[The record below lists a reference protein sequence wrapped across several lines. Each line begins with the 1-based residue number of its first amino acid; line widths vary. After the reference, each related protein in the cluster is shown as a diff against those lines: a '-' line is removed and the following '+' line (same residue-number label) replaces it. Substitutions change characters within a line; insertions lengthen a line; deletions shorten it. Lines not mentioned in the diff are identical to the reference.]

1 MDEQLALFETPAPP
15 GRPRRSRAVAP
26 IPTELTPD
34 STVTA
39 ALGAYQRYLLG
50 AGFTDNTVKA
60 FLGDIRLLARF
71 LQEKGKNPHLRDIGT
86 DTLNEFLYWLR
97 FERLDEAGRPVPCRP
112 KSYARRVTALKSF
125 FGWLAATE
133 VLARDPA
140 APILQES
147 AQAPLPRI
155 LTDAEVER
163 LLRVTRDLLWS
174 PSKPDARP
182 HLLVLLLLQ
191 TGLKKSEVM
200 NLRLSDIDTSNP
212 REPQLIVR
220 YTDGRNAHKERTLFL
235 GPDFLPVY
243 NQYLRTYKPSERLF
257 ACTARNLEY
266 VLADAAALAD
276 IEGGLSFET
285 MRWTAAVRAYR
296 FGASPEALRQKLGL
310 SPITW
315 RETFEK
321 IQKLARPIR

>member
-1 MDEQLALFETPAPP
+1 MDQQLELFDTPAPP
-15 GRPRRSRAVAP
+15 GRPRRSVPIAP
-26 IPTELTPD
+26 MATELTPD

-39 ALGAYQRYLLG
+39 ALGPYHRYLLG
-50 AGFTDNTVKA
+50 AGFSDNTITA
-60 FLGDIRLLARF
+60 FLGDIRLLVRF
-71 LQEKGKNPHLRDIGT
+71 LQEKGKSAHLRDIGV

-97 FERLDEAGRPVPCRP
+97 FERLDDAGNPVPCRP

-140 APILQES
+140 APLIQES

-212 REPQLIVR
+212 REPLLTVR
-220 YTDGRNAHKERTLFL
+220 YEDGRHAHKERTLFL

-243 NQYLRTYKPSERLF
+243 NQYLRSYKPRERLF
-257 ACTARNLEY
+257 ECTARNLEY
-266 VLADAAALAD
+266 VLAEAAALAEIKD
-276 IEGGLSFET
+276 GVSFEM
-285 MRWTAAVRAYR
+285 MRWTSAVRAYR
-296 FGASPEALRQKLGL
+296 FGAAPEALRQKLGL
-310 SPITW
+310 SPISW